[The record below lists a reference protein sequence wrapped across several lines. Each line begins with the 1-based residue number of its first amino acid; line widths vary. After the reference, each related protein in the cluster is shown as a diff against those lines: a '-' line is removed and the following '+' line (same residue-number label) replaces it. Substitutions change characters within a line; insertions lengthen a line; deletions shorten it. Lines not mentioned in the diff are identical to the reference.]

1 LFNRSINDLKN
12 KLQKLIYKNIITNF
26 TTLKQKNKKFT
37 ERIFLVEWLL
47 LIMWLAIINGG
58 LGGQYILNW
67 MANQPEYTGGSKI
80 DVSPGVMTW
89 WREVSKLAWA
99 VVAVV
104 VELIRGKKA
113 KYLWPGFLSLTTI
126 IICAFTGVIENIG
139 FFYLPR
145 YYSPHIFAP
154 YVNVYLAFLPFFGK
168 LLFNAPIRKEHWWG
182 ISLVIFGLGVPH
194 IPSIIGIENS
204 GHVSIDLTGIIWIV
218 IINGCLL
225 SQQVLNNKTVQT
237 ALPGVGPNAL
247 VVWREIWKMIFI
259 SSALFIIPMIGNVI
273 QANMPEKVE
282 TAEFNSRVIDKLDEN
297 KQKYLLNFYTKTDDG
312 YVLKSK
318 ISTEDEVEIKNIF
331 KLVEYNRFFSLFEG
345 NIMPNNWL
353 PILFVIAAGLTGYI
367 YSFGFFKLSKFAA
380 HFWVPYTN
388 VYLALLPFIM
398 LLFGKDVTVYQIAG
412 AVVVTA
418 GLMIGVM
425 DYSRNKVV
433 EIEKKNF
440 KK

>member
-1 LFNRSINDLKN
+1 M
-12 KLQKLIYKNIITNF
+12 
-26 TTLKQKNKKFT
+26 
-37 ERIFLVEWLL
+37 EWIL
-47 LIMWLAIINGG
+47 LIIWLSIINGG
-58 LGGQYILNW
+58 LGGQYVLNW
-67 MANQPEYTGGSKI
+67 MANQPDFTGGKKI

-89 WREVSKLAWA
+89 WREISKLAWA

-104 VELIRGKKA
+104 IEVIRGKET
-113 KYLWPGFLSLTTI
+113 KYLWPGFLSLVTI

-168 LLFNAPIRKEHWWG
+168 VLFNAPIRKEHWIG
-182 ISLVIFGLGVPH
+182 ISLVVTGLAVPH
-194 IPSIIGIENS
+194 IPWLLGFAEDNANALDASA
-204 GHVSIDLTGIIWIV
+204 IIWIIV
-218 IINGCLL
+218 INGCLL

-259 SSALFIIPMIGNVI
+259 TTALFIIPILGGWMN
-273 QANMPEKVE
+273 ANLPDRVDSKIFETRVLDKV
-282 TAEFNSRVIDKLDEN
+282 DQN
-297 KQKYLLNFYTKTDDG
+297 KKDYLLAQYTQNANE
-312 YVLKSK
+312 YVLKNDVSENEQQK
-318 ISTEDEVEIKNIF
+318 IKQILKG
-331 KLVEYNRFFSLFEG
+331 VEYHRFFSLFDG
-345 NIMPNNWL
+345 NIIPNNWL

-398 LLFGKDVTVYQIAG
+398 LMFGREVTDYQIAG
-412 AVVVTA
+412 AVVVTI
-418 GLMIGVM
+418 GLMVGVN

-433 EIEKKNF
+433 EIERKR
-440 KK
+440 

>member
-1 LFNRSINDLKN
+1 
-12 KLQKLIYKNIITNF
+12 
-26 TTLKQKNKKFT
+26 
-37 ERIFLVEWLL
+37 VEWIL
-47 LIMWLAIINGG
+47 LIIWLSIINGG
-58 LGGQYILNW
+58 LGGQYVLNW
-67 MANQPEYTGGSKI
+67 MANQPDYTGGKKI

-89 WREVSKLAWA
+89 WREISKLAWA

-104 VELIRGKKA
+104 IEVIRGKET
-113 KYLWPGFLSLTTI
+113 KYLWPGFLSLVTI

-168 LLFNAPIRKEHWWG
+168 VLFNAPIRKEHWIG
-182 ISLVIFGLGVPH
+182 ISLVVTGLTVPH
-194 IPSIIGIENS
+194 IPWLLGFAEDNANALDASA
-204 GHVSIDLTGIIWIV
+204 IIWIIV
-218 IINGCLL
+218 INGCLL

-259 SSALFIIPMIGNVI
+259 TAALFIIPILGGWMN
-273 QANMPEKVE
+273 ANLPDRVDSKIFETRVLDKV
-282 TAEFNSRVIDKLDEN
+282 DQN
-297 KQKYLLNFYTKTDDG
+297 KKDYLLAQYTQNANE
-312 YVLKSK
+312 YILKNDVSENDQQK
-318 ISTEDEVEIKNIF
+318 IKQILKG
-331 KLVEYNRFFSLFEG
+331 VEYHRFFSLFDG
-345 NIMPNNWL
+345 NIIPNNWL

-398 LLFGKDVTVYQIAG
+398 LLFGREVTDYQIAG
-412 AVVVTA
+412 AVVVTV
-418 GLMIGVM
+418 GLMVGVN

-433 EIEKKNF
+433 EIERKR
-440 KK
+440 